1 LKIQVQSFKQL
12 LQSKDEEITTLNQNS
27 KVSKYISLESEL
39 NLVKE
44 DHNRLK
50 DQYAIL
56 NKSFLEYNKLLNLVK
71 YKKIKKLKKKKIIT
85 KH

>member
-27 KVSKYISLESEL
+27 KVSKYISLESEF
-39 NLVKE
+39 NLVKQ

-56 NKSFLEYNKLLNLVK
+56 NQSFLEYNKLLNLVK
-71 YKKIKKLKKKKIIT
+71 YKKIKKLKKKEIIT